1 MVVTP
6 VVGRV
11 LTGSRSTRLGKRV
24 RIDGAADEPVMV
36 CSSMGRVLRTPL
48 IPSTA
53 GPVRTLGLRS
63 GEAKD
68 FGSESTIPRIEQL
81 LLVGTSASPARLL
94 DMGLAQSLLMLNG
107 RHLRTFS
114 QHSLH

>member
-1 MVVTP
+1 
-6 VVGRV
+6 
-11 LTGSRSTRLGKRV
+11 
-24 RIDGAADEPVMV
+24 
-36 CSSMGRVLRTPL
+36 
-48 IPSTA
+48 
-53 GPVRTLGLRS
+53 LRS

-114 QHSLH
+114 QHSLHKSHVLEYCTSRQGSGFLKTISKPALLVCVMALLLPISSPVTPNE